1 MKSAC
6 PPPPASAHC
15 VIFDMDGV
23 LAQLDRARR
32 LEFLAAKLALSADDL
47 QRRIWDSDFEMSAE
61 AGAFPSGEQYLAE
74 FNRRL
79 DRNLS
84 RADWIEARRIAMSVN
99 SRTVELARYV
109 SQRCRIA
116 MLTNN
121 GWLLKESLPLL
132 VPEIVAV
139 FGPHAHASCEF
150 GARKPQPEVFERIL
164 ERYGLEPAAS
174 VFIDDEPA
182 NVAAA
187 GLLGMTAIHYTDAV
201 ALEQRLLEIGLL

>member
-1 MKSAC
+1 
-6 PPPPASAHC
+6 

-32 LEFLAAKLALSADDL
+32 LEFLAARLGLPIPHL
-47 QRRIWDSDFEMSAE
+47 QQQIWESDFEVSAE
-61 AGAFPSGEQYLAE
+61 AGAFGDGEGYLGE

-84 RADWIEARRIAMSVN
+84 RSDWIEARRIAMTLN
-99 SRTVELARYV
+99 PHTLELARRV
-109 SQRCRIA
+109 AQRCPIA

-121 GWLLKESLPLL
+121 GWLLKESLPHL

-139 FGPHAHASCEF
+139 FGSNAHASCEF
-150 GARKPQPEVFERIL
+150 GARKPQLAVFERIL
-164 ERYGLEPAAS
+164 ARYRADPARS
-174 VFIDDEPA
+174 VFIDDDPD

-187 GLLGMTAIHYTDAV
+187 SRLGMAAVHYLGPDQ
-201 ALEQRLLEIGLL
+201 LELRLSEMGLM